1 MNILIVKPSSLGD
14 IVHTL
19 PAVHLLRQHDPE
31 AQIVWVVNDALTGF
45 VSLYAGVD
53 EVIPFR
59 RGRWARIHRWHE
71 VFAFLAE
78 LRQHRFDLAIDFQGL
93 LRSGLIAFASG
104 APRRVGFQNAREG
117 AGLFYTERISCPANL
132 HHALDRNVFLVQ
144 SALGIA
150 AAASMPE
157 LERPHDSVKE
167 ARRLL
172 RQYQLDGEAPVLAV
186 APGARWPSKRW
197 PPRFFAA
204 ALDQLQRAQPDL
216 RCWVLGTPEEARAAE
231 AVIQACVHCRP
242 VSLVG
247 MTDLGTLVELLRCSD
262 ALLTNDSGPMHIA
275 AALAVPTV
283 AFFGAT
289 DPELTGPHGGIHAVF
304 RTTCNLKPCF
314 SRECPQA
321 NRPCSDGIST
331 DRVVAAVVAALAGAR
346 ERHRRTTVVC
356 LDEEM

>member
-1 MNILIVKPSSLGD
+1 VNILIVKPSSLGD

-19 PAVHLLRQHDPE
+19 PAVHLLRQHYPE
-31 AQIVWVVNDALTGF
+31 ALLVWVVHDALTGF
-45 VSLYAGVD
+45 VSLYSGVD

-59 RGRWARIHRWHE
+59 RRRWARIHHWHE
-71 VFAFLAE
+71 VLGFLVD

-104 APRRVGFQNAREG
+104 APRRIGFQNAREG
-117 AGLFYTERISCPANL
+117 AGLFYTERIPLPANL
-132 HHALDRNVFLVQ
+132 HHALERNVFLVQ

-150 AAASMPE
+150 TAASMPE
-157 LERPHDSVKE
+157 LGRPHDSVKE

-204 ALDQLQRAQPDL
+204 ALDQLQQTIPDL
-216 RCWVLGTPEEARAAE
+216 RCWVLGTPDEARTAE
-231 AVIQACVHCRP
+231 AVIQACARCRP

-247 MTDLGTLVELLRCSD
+247 KSDLGTLVELLRCSD

-275 AALAVPTV
+275 AALTVPTV
-283 AFFGAT
+283 ALFGAT
-289 DPELTGPHGGIHAVF
+289 DPELTGPHGDSHVVF
-304 RTTCNLKPCF
+304 RTTCELRPCL
-314 SRECPQA
+314 SRECVQA
-321 NRPCSDGIST
+321 KRPCSEGVSAS
-331 DRVVAAVVAALAGAR
+331 RVAAALATALAGAR
-346 ERHRRTTVVC
+346 ERHRRSGTTC
-356 LDEEM
+356 LEEES

>member
-19 PAVHLLRQHDPE
+19 PAVHLIRQHYPD
-31 AQIVWVVNDALTGF
+31 AVIVWVVNDALTGF

-59 RGRWARIHRWHE
+59 RQRWARLHHWHE
-71 VFAFLAE
+71 ILGFLTD
-78 LRQHRFDLAIDFQGL
+78 LRQHHFDLAIDFQGL

-104 APRRVGFQNAREG
+104 APRRIGFQNAREG
-117 AGLFYTERISCPANL
+117 AGFFYTERIPVPANL
-132 HHALDRNVFLVQ
+132 RHALERNVFLVQ
-144 SALGIA
+144 AALGTA
-150 AAASMPE
+150 SAASMPE
-157 LERPHDSVKE
+157 LGRPHDSVKE
-167 ARRLL
+167 ARRLM
-172 RQYQLDGEAPVLAV
+172 RQFHLDGEAPVLAV

-204 ALDQLQRAQPDL
+204 VLDQLQQARPDL
-216 RCWVLGTPEEARAAE
+216 RCWVLGSPDEVRAAD
-231 AVIQACVHCRP
+231 AVIQGCGHCRP

-275 AALAVPTV
+275 AALSLPTV

-289 DPELTGPHGGIHAVF
+289 APELTGPYGGIHAVF
-304 RTTCNLKPCF
+304 QTTCELKPCF
-314 SRECPQA
+314 SRDCVQA
-321 NRPCSDGIST
+321 NRACSDGT
-331 DRVVAAVVAALAGAR
+331 PAGRVVEALVAALAGAR
-346 ERHRRTTVVC
+346 ERHRRPAVAS
-356 LDEEM
+356 LEEET

>member
-1 MNILIVKPSSLGD
+1 VNILIVKPSSLGD

-19 PAVHLLRQHDPE
+19 PAVHLIRQHDPD
-31 AQIVWVVNDALTGF
+31 AVIVWVVNDALTGL
-45 VSLYAGVD
+45 VSLYSGVD

-59 RGRWARIHRWHE
+59 RQRWARIHHWPE
-71 VFAFLAE
+71 VWGFLTD

-104 APRRVGFQNAREG
+104 APRRIGFQNAREG
-117 AGLFYTERISCPANL
+117 AGMFYTERIPLPANL

-144 SALGIA
+144 SALGLATA
-150 AAASMPE
+150 ATMPE
-157 LERPHDSVKE
+157 LGRPHDSVKE

-172 RQYQLDGEAPVLAV
+172 RQFHLDGAAPVLAV

-204 ALDQLQRAQPDL
+204 VLDHLQQALPDL
-216 RCWVLGTPEEARAAE
+216 RCWILGSPDEAQAAA
-231 AVIQACVHCRP
+231 AVAQECTRCRP

-275 AALAVPTV
+275 AALTLPTV

-289 DPELTGPHGGIHAVF
+289 DPDLTGPHGELHTVF
-304 RTTCNLKPCF
+304 RTTCTLKPCF
-314 SRECPQA
+314 ARDCPQA
-321 NRPCSDGIST
+321 NRPCSDGTSAA
-331 DRVVAAVVAALAGAR
+331 RVAEALAAALAAAR
-346 ERHRRTTVVC
+346 ERHRRTAVAG
-356 LDEEM
+356 LEEET

>member
-1 MNILIVKPSSLGD
+1 VNILIVKPSSLGD

-19 PAVHLLRQHDPE
+19 PAVHMLRQHYPE
-31 AQIVWVVNDALTGF
+31 AVIVWVVHEALTGL
-45 VSLYAGVD
+45 VSLYSGVD

-59 RGRWARIHRWHE
+59 RRRWARIHHWHE
-71 VFAFLAE
+71 VYGFLAD

-104 APRRVGFQNAREG
+104 APRRIGFQNAREG
-117 AGLFYTERISCPANL
+117 AGLFYTERIPLPANL
-132 HHALDRNVFLVQ
+132 HHALERNVFLVQ

-150 AAASMPE
+150 TAASMPE
-157 LERPHDSVKE
+157 LGRPHDSVKE

-172 RQYQLDGEAPVLAV
+172 RQHQLDGEAPLLAI

-204 ALDQLQRAQPDL
+204 ALDQLQQTLPNL
-216 RCWVLGTPEEARAAE
+216 RCWILGTPDEAGAAE
-231 AVIQACVHCRP
+231 AVMQACTQCRP

-247 MTDLGTLVELLRCSD
+247 RSDLGTLVELLRCSD

-289 DPELTGPHGGIHAVF
+289 DPALTGPHGEIHAVF
-304 RTTCNLKPCF
+304 QTTCDLKPCF
-314 SRECPQA
+314 SRDCVQV
-321 NRPCSDGIST
+321 NRPCSEGIPAG
-331 DRVVAAVVAALAGAR
+331 RVAAALVAALAGAR

-356 LDEEM
+356 LDEEK